1 MGKEV
6 NDLFDYSNYN
16 SRELVQLKPK
26 VKVTKFNLCFEGG
39 GIRGLSYAGVA
50 KSLEMNSITIDK
62 LVGSSA
68 GSIFAGLLACGASS
82 ELLEQTVLNTDF
94 VKFMDGWGWKFGI
107 TYRMWYKMG
116 MYNGDYFIWW
126 YGDILQKLT
135 GDSNITLK
143 TIYEKYNKEI
153 TITST
158 DISNRKTLYMNYKTD
173 PDLPLKNAVRMSM
186 SIPYMFA
193 PVFYKGVYHID
204 GGYLDNYPIEY
215 LDRNYPN
222 EDTLGFRLS
231 GGDEARVVV
240 DGLDVLTMNL
250 LESAIEKIEYLEARP
265 EDNDRTIEIDTGDI
279 SSTDFDICLETKK
292 KLIKN
297 GFEAT
302 EKYFM

>member
-1 MGKEV
+1 MVKEV

-16 SRELVQLKPK
+16 SRELVTIPPK
-26 VKVTKFNLCFEGG
+26 KSKSKFNLCFEGG

-50 KSLEMNSITIDK
+50 RSLEKHSITIDR

-68 GSIFAGLLACGASS
+68 GSIFAGLLACGATS
-82 ELLEQTVLNTDF
+82 ELLEETVLSTDF
-94 VKFMDGWGWKFGI
+94 TKFMDGWGWRFGI

-116 MYNGDYFIWW
+116 MYNGDYFVWW

-143 TIYEKYNKEI
+143 TVYEKYGKEI

-158 DISNRKTLYMNYKTD
+158 DISNRKTNYINYKTD

-186 SIPYMFA
+186 SIPYIFA
-193 PVFYKGVYHID
+193 PVLYKGVYHVD

-231 GGDEARVVV
+231 GSEARVNV
-240 DGLDVLTMNL
+240 DGLDVLTANL
-250 LESAIEKIEYLEARP
+250 LESAIEKIEYLEARA
-265 EDNDRTIEIDTGDI
+265 EDNDRTVEIDTGDI
-279 SSTDFDICLETKK
+279 SSTDFDICLEAKK
-292 KLIKN
+292 KLIQN

-302 EKYFM
+302 ERYFSL